1 MFLVARAAAFS
12 PCSSSSSPSSSRAL
26 GQRPPPIFTPSQHT
40 IIAMRL
46 AILRLTGGAAITIG
60 AVILGILVNCL
71 YQRIG

>member
-1 MFLVARAAAFS
+1 MLFELVAVVFTG
-12 PCSSSSSPSSSRAL
+12 L

-40 IIAMRL
+40 IVAMRL
-46 AILRLTGGAAITIG
+46 AILRLAGGAAITIG